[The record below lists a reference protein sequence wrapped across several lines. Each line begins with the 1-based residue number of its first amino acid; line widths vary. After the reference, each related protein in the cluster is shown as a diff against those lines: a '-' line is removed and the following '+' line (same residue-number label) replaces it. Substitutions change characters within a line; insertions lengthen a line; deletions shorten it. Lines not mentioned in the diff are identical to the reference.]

1 MICDSSC
8 PWAPESRSISHA
20 LPRAREIVR
29 CDMHILSFK
38 HVTLGCTTPD
48 VSGGTMAN
56 LGMIFQLR
64 NAGAVRTVNELAEV

>member
-1 MICDSSC
+1 MHVLAARSATVSAKHFVRR
-8 PWAPESRSISHA
+8 PLRYRPEFH
-20 LPRAREIVR
+20 EN
-29 CDMHILSFK
+29 MHILSFK